1 MEDDN
6 LNDDNIDEINQ
17 VANNLKVDNNN
28 VNKDDFED
36 SFDRMKNKIIILR
49 EKIIK
54 NRNRKPNDLVDIQQL
69 NKLLSQTWGEIKPN
83 PKLLEIKN
91 LLGEEKNLNKYM
103 NYPNNNIPKLRFR
116 EKSPINDYY
125 VSAISGRRLD
135 LNNMISYS
143 KPLKQKNNIIISN
156 KNKKV
161 LMFEYNLSQSNS
173 SLTGRNFRSK
183 QPLNKSSSV
192 KIIRKNSPFNKE
204 YYKNELNRFHQ
215 KLFSEDYFI
224 NKESIPFYS
233 YKKKINFC
241 E

>member
-1 MEDDN
+1 
-6 LNDDNIDEINQ
+6 
-17 VANNLKVDNNN
+17 
-28 VNKDDFED
+28 
-36 SFDRMKNKIIILR
+36 
-49 EKIIK
+49 
-54 NRNRKPNDLVDIQQL
+54 
-69 NKLLSQTWGEIKPN
+69 
-83 PKLLEIKN
+83 
-91 LLGEEKNLNKYM
+91 M

-173 SLTGRNFRSK
+173 SLTGRNFRIK

>member
-36 SFDRMKNKIIILR
+36 SFDRMKNKIYSLR

-54 NRNRKPNDLVDIQQL
+54 NRNRKQNDLIDIQKL

-91 LLGEEKNLNKYM
+91 LLNVENHLNKYN
-103 NYPNNNIPKLRFR
+103 NYQNNNIPKLRFR

-135 LNNMISYS
+135 LNNMNSYS
-143 KPLKQKNNIIISN
+143 KPIKVKNNFIISN
-156 KNKKV
+156 KKKNV
-161 LMFEYNLSQSNS
+161 LLFEYNLSQTNS

-192 KIIRKNSPFNKE
+192 KIIKKNSPFNKE
-204 YYKNELNRFHQ
+204 YYKNELNRLHH

-224 NKESIPFYS
+224 KESIPYYS
-233 YKKKINFC
+233 NKLINNFFL
-241 E
+241 

>member
-1 MEDDN
+1 
-6 LNDDNIDEINQ
+6 
-17 VANNLKVDNNN
+17 
-28 VNKDDFED
+28 
-36 SFDRMKNKIIILR
+36 
-49 EKIIK
+49 
-54 NRNRKPNDLVDIQQL
+54 
-69 NKLLSQTWGEIKPN
+69 
-83 PKLLEIKN
+83 
-91 LLGEEKNLNKYM
+91 
-103 NYPNNNIPKLRFR
+103 
-116 EKSPINDYY
+116 
-125 VSAISGRRLD
+125 
-135 LNNMISYS
+135 MISYS

-173 SLTGRNFRSK
+173 SLTGRNFRIK

>member
-69 NKLLSQTWGEIKPN
+69 NKLLSQTWGGVKPN

-91 LLGEEKNLNKYM
+91 LLNVDNYLNKS
-103 NYPNNNIPKLRFR
+103 NYQNNNILKLRFK
-116 EKSPINDYY
+116 EKSPNNDYY
-125 VSAISGRRLD
+125 VSAISGRRID
-135 LNNMISYS
+135 LNNINSYT
-143 KPLKQKNNIIISN
+143 KPLRAKNNFVISN

-161 LMFEYNLSQSNS
+161 LMFEFNLSQSNS

-204 YYKNELNRFHQ
+204 YYKNELNRLHH

-224 NKESIPFYS
+224 NKESIRFYS
-233 YKKKINFC
+233 NKLY
-241 E
+241 

>member
-69 NKLLSQTWGEIKPN
+69 NKLLSQTWGGVKPN

-91 LLGEEKNLNKYM
+91 LLGEEKNLNKYI

-125 VSAISGRRLD
+125 VSGISGRRLD

-173 SLTGRNFRSK
+173 SLTGRNFRIK